1 MSNRVIQCRFQEGV
15 TRTAAQHSPSGTT
28 AMAPHSIA
36 GVGTGGGQR
45 LPDFIQVKM
54 ATVFQADFS
63 DVRIHQG
70 QQAAN
75 IGALAFAL
83 GSDIYFAP
91 GQYNPHSP
99 QGQELLGHELA
110 HVVQQRA
117 GRVRNPYGG
126 GLAVVEDYAL
136 EAEADRLGK
145 LAAAG
150 LPAVAAAPS
159 AAPSRPGTGIV
170 QLKGGPRWSPE
181 KKADRMRDMMAEH
194 DLLQRQRA
202 DLVDICELDEAYFRE
217 YLAKYKK
224 PVRVY
229 RGTGINVNANSLQGF
244 VRQDLPPKPGDPE
257 ISFYGVV
264 AHTHSNSSPGGMVST
279 TSHKQGAI
287 EWATDKHNFGLVFEF
302 LIWEYI
308 DVNALLATR
317 NFRNRYYGQYE
328 YLIPRGLRA
337 SELKAVTLYA
347 KDRAGNVTS
356 QGWLSWP

>member
-1 MSNRVIQCRFQEGV
+1 MSNRIIQCSFQEGLI
-15 TRTAAQHSPSGTT
+15 RTEVRHSPSGTS
-28 AMAPHSIA
+28 AVAPHSIA
-36 GVGTGGGQR
+36 GVGLGNGQR
-45 LPDFIQVKM
+45 LPEFIQIKM

-70 QQAAN
+70 QEAAA
-75 IGALAFAL
+75 IGALAFTV

-91 GQYNPHSP
+91 GQYDPHSP
-99 QGQELLGHELA
+99 QGQALLGHELT
-110 HVVQQRA
+110 HVLQQRA
-117 GRVRNPYGG
+117 GRVHNPYGA
-126 GLAVVEDYAL
+126 GLAIVEDYAL
-136 EAEADRLGK
+136 EAEADSMGE
-145 LAAAG
+145 LAVAG
-150 LPAVAAAPS
+150 LPAVAAVS
-159 AAPSRPGTGIV
+159 APSRPSTGIV
-170 QLKGGPRWSPE
+170 QLKGGPRWSKE

-229 RGTGINVNANSLQGF
+229 RGTGINVNANSLKGF

-308 DVNALLATR
+308 DVNSLLAAR
-317 NFRNRYYGQYE
+317 NFRNRYHGQYE
-328 YLIPRGLRA
+328 FLIPRGLRA
-337 SELKAVTLYA
+337 SELKSVTLYA
-347 KDRAGNVTS
+347 KDKADKVTQ